1 MVLEGGCSRA
11 YMGGQLLWSLK
22 EAVAEPTWVVN
33 CYGP

>member
-22 EAVAEPTWVVN
+22 EAVAEPTWVGN